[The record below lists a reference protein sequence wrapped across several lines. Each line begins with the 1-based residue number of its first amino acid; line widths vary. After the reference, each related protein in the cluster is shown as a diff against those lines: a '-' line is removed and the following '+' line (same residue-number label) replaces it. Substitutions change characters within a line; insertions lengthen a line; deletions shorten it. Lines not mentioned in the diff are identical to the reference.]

1 MPAQLQHNTELIH
14 HPYTPPA
21 GFDAPQPAICK
32 ASTIFLPNMAAARLR
47 SATEKSAYTYGTHG
61 TPTTF
66 TLEQRL
72 CTLEGGTH
80 CLLLPSGLASIAC
93 INMALLKPGDEVLL
107 PDNVYGPNKALAE
120 AELQRWGINHQY
132 YNPTSTADLA
142 AKISPATKLV
152 WLEAAGSLTLEFPDL
167 PAMVQLCRQR
177 GILTA
182 LDNTWGAGLAYR
194 PFDLLRTGDPATALG
209 VDITAHALTKYPSG
223 GGNVLM
229 GSIITRNTDLY
240 QKIALC
246 HMRMGFCVGMN
257 DVETILQNLPSMA
270 LRYAAAD
277 HNARAVAQWCT
288 EQKQFAQV
296 LHPALPTSPGH
307 AHWQALCCTSQQ
319 PQGAAAGLVSVIV
332 DDRYTQ
338 AQVDAFC
345 ESLRLFRLG
354 YSWAGPVS
362 LVMAYDL
369 SQSRSTWPAH
379 LQRGKLVRLCTGLED
394 ANDLMADLQ
403 QALTKLPD

>member
-240 QKIALC
+240 QKIAQC

-332 DDRYTQ
+332 DDRYSQ

>member
-1 MPAQLQHNTELIH
+1 MPQTLHPSTELIH
-14 HPYTPPA
+14 HPYQPPA
-21 GFDAPQPAICK
+21 GFSAPQPAVHK
-32 ASTIFLPNMAAARLR
+32 ASSIFLPSMAAARQR
-47 SATEKSAYTYGTHG
+47 SSIDKTSYTYGTHG

-93 INMALLKPGDEVLL
+93 INMALLEPGDEVLL
-107 PDNVYGPNKALAE
+107 PDNVYGPNKTLAE
-120 AELQRWGINHQY
+120 AELKRWGISHQY

-194 PFDLLRTGDPATALG
+194 PFDLLRTGNPATALG
-209 VDITAHALTKYPSG
+209 VDITAHALTKYPNG
-223 GGNVLM
+223 AANVLM
-229 GSIITRNTDLY
+229 GSIITRDEALY
-240 QKIALC
+240 EQLALC
-246 HMRMGFCVGMN
+246 HMRMGFCVGIN
-257 DVETILQNLPSMA
+257 DVETILQNLPSIA
-270 LRYAAAD
+270 LRYAASD
-277 HNARAVAQWCT
+277 RNARAVAQWCAQ
-288 EQKQFAQV
+288 QKQFIQV

-307 AHWQALCCTSQQ
+307 AHWQALCCTAEQ
-319 PQGAAAGLVSVIV
+319 PQGAAAGIVSVIF

-338 AQVDAFC
+338 AQIDTFC
-345 ESLRLFRLG
+345 ESLRLFKLG

-369 SQSRSTWPAH
+369 NQSRNGWPEH
-379 LQRGKLVRLCTGLED
+379 LQRGKLVRLCTGLENAD
-394 ANDLMADLQ
+394 DLIADLQ
-403 QALTKLPD
+403 QALAALPA

>member
-1 MPAQLQHNTELIH
+1 
-14 HPYTPPA
+14 
-21 GFDAPQPAICK
+21 
-32 ASTIFLPNMAAARLR
+32 MAAARLR

-93 INMALLKPGDEVLL
+93 INMALLQPGDEVLL

-132 YNPTSTADLA
+132 YNPTSIADLHE
-142 AKISPATKLV
+142 KISPATKLV

-167 PAMVQLCRQR
+167 PAMVQLCRQH

-229 GSIITRNTDLY
+229 GSIITRNSDLY
-240 QKIALC
+240 KKIALC

-277 HNARAVAQWCT
+277 HNARTVAQWCT

-307 AHWQALCCTSQQ
+307 AHWEALCCTSQQ

>member
-307 AHWQALCCTSQQ
+307 AHWEALCCTSQQ

-394 ANDLMADLQ
+394 ANDLLADLQ
-403 QALTKLPD
+403 QARPKLPD

>member
-1 MPAQLQHNTELIH
+1 MPHTLHHRQELIH
-14 HPYTPPA
+14 NPYQPPA
-21 GFDAPQPAICK
+21 GFSAPQPAVHK
-32 ASTIFLPNMAAARLR
+32 ASSIFLPSMAAARQR
-47 SATEKSAYTYGTHG
+47 SSIDKTSYTYGTHG

-93 INMALLKPGDEVLL
+93 INMALLEPGDEVLL
-107 PDNVYGPNKALAE
+107 PDNVYGPNKTLAE
-120 AELQRWGINHQY
+120 AELKRWGISHQY

-194 PFDLLRTGDPATALG
+194 PFDLLRTGNPATALG
-209 VDITAHALTKYPSG
+209 VDITAHALTKYPNG
-223 GGNVLM
+223 AANVLM
-229 GSIITRNTDLY
+229 GSIITRNEALY
-240 QKIALC
+240 EQLALC
-246 HMRMGFCVGMN
+246 HMRMGFCVGIN
-257 DVETILQNLPSMA
+257 DVETILQNLPSIA
-270 LRYAAAD
+270 LRYAASD
-277 HNARAVAQWCT
+277 RNARSVAQWCAQ
-288 EQKQFAQV
+288 QKQFIQV

-307 AHWQALCCTSQQ
+307 AHWQALCCTAEQ
-319 PQGAAAGLVSVIV
+319 PQGAAAGIVSVIF

-338 AQVDAFC
+338 AQIDTFC
-345 ESLRLFRLG
+345 ESLRLFKLG

-369 SQSRSTWPAH
+369 NQSRNGWPEH
-379 LQRGKLVRLCTGLED
+379 LQRGKLVRLCTGLENAD
-394 ANDLMADLQ
+394 DLIADLQ
-403 QALTKLPD
+403 QALAALPA

>member
-1 MPAQLQHNTELIH
+1 
-14 HPYTPPA
+14 
-21 GFDAPQPAICK
+21 
-32 ASTIFLPNMAAARLR
+32 MAAARQR
-47 SATEKSAYTYGTHG
+47 SSIDKTSYTYGTHG

-93 INMALLKPGDEVLL
+93 INMALLEPGDEVLL
-107 PDNVYGPNKALAE
+107 PDNVYGPNKTLAE
-120 AELQRWGINHQY
+120 AELKRWGISHQY

-194 PFDLLRTGDPATALG
+194 PFDLLRTGNPATALG
-209 VDITAHALTKYPSG
+209 VDITAHALTKYPNG
-223 GGNVLM
+223 AANVLM
-229 GSIITRNTDLY
+229 GSIITRDEALY
-240 QKIALC
+240 EQLALC
-246 HMRMGFCVGMN
+246 HMRMGFCVGIN
-257 DVETILQNLPSMA
+257 DVETILQNLPSIA
-270 LRYAAAD
+270 LRYAASD
-277 HNARAVAQWCT
+277 RNARAVAQWCAQ
-288 EQKQFAQV
+288 QKQFIQV

-307 AHWQALCCTSQQ
+307 AHWQALCCTAEQ
-319 PQGAAAGLVSVIV
+319 PQGAAAGIVSVIF

-338 AQVDAFC
+338 AQIDTFC
-345 ESLRLFRLG
+345 ESLRLFKLG

-369 SQSRSTWPAH
+369 IQSRNVLREH
-379 LQRGKLVRLCTGLED
+379 LQRGKLVRLCTGLENAD
-394 ANDLMADLQ
+394 DLIADLQ
-403 QALTKLPD
+403 QALAALPA